1 MVKSG
6 LSRVAGFGFSCY
18 SKVAD
23 KTTLGRTRILIWEGT
38 PMTADRSGKPTC
50 FKAYDI
56 RGIVPDQLD
65 VDLAYRIGLATARYI
80 GAKSMVVGRD
90 CRLSSAELCAAL
102 VRGLNDAGT
111 DVLDIGL
118 CGTEMVYYTTFARDL
133 DGGIMVT
140 ASHNPM
146 DHNGMKLVRDQAKPI
161 SGDSGL
167 DDIGLAAAGEK
178 LDPSAEKGGL
188 TSENILAEYVA
199 YLAGQVDAD
208 GFKPLKIVAN
218 AGNGCAGP
226 VVAELAKILPCEI
239 IPVFAEPDGTF
250 PNGIP
255 NPLLPE
261 NRGVT
266 AEAVRRHGA
275 DLGLAWDGDFDR
287 CFFFDEKGNFIEGY
301 YLVGLLAAASLRDH
315 PGAGIVHDPRLTW
328 NTIDMVEKAGGRPIM
343 NKTGHAFMK
352 ERMRAEDAVYGGE
365 MSAHHYF
372 RQFSYCDSGML
383 PWLLVVQEMS
393 VTGQPLSELVKAM
406 QAAYPA
412 SGEINRRLTDPD
424 AALARI
430 EKKYQNSAKAVDRTD
445 GLSLDMGRWRF
456 NLRKSN
462 TEPVIRLNV
471 ESRGDRALMEEKTAE
486 ILEMLDQ

>member
-1 MVKSG
+1 
-6 LSRVAGFGFSCY
+6 
-18 SKVAD
+18 
-23 KTTLGRTRILIWEGT
+23 
-38 PMTADRSGKPTC
+38 MTANRSEKPAC

-56 RGIVPDQLD
+56 RGVVPEQLD
-65 VDLAYRIGLATARYI
+65 TDLAYRIGLATAQYL
-80 GAKSMVVGRD
+80 GAKNMVVGRD
-90 CRLSSAELCAAL
+90 CRLSSSELCGEVA
-102 VRGLNDAGT
+102 RGLIDAGCT
-111 DVLDIGL
+111 VLDIGL
-118 CGTEMVYYTTFARDL
+118 CGTEMVYYTTFAREL
-133 DGGIMVT
+133 DGGIMIT

-146 DHNGMKLVRDQAKPI
+146 DHNGMKLVRDQARPI

-167 DDIGLAAAGEK
+167 DDIGIAAAAK
-178 LDPSAEKGGL
+178 DLKIASAQGSRKPEH
-188 TSENILAEYVA
+188 ILAEYVE
-199 YLAGQVDAD
+199 YLAGQVDVAR
-208 GFKPLKIVAN
+208 FEPLKIVAN

-239 IPVFAEPDGTF
+239 IPLFAEPDGTF

-266 AEAVRRHGA
+266 AAAVRRHGA

-287 CFFFDEKGNFIEGY
+287 CFFFDENGDFIEGY

-315 PGAGIVHDPRLTW
+315 PGGGIVHDPRLTW
-328 NTIDMVEKAGGRPIM
+328 NTIDLVEGAGGRPIM

-393 VTGQPLSELVKAM
+393 VTGKPLSELVQAM

-412 SGEINRRLTDPD
+412 SGEINRRLADPD
-424 AALARI
+424 AALIAVKNR
-430 EKKYQNSAKAVDRTD
+430 YAKAARGVDNTD

-486 ILEMLDQ
+486 ILELLDQ